1 MEQDNRSLN
10 ILNPSSHLIEAYK
23 KLQVNIQIA
32 SMNQKVKVIQ
42 VTSSEAGEGKT
53 FTVANLAAVYA
64 SKNKKTI
71 VLDLDFR
78 KPKIHQ
84 VFNFDIKNGVIDVLA
99 ENISLEEAIKH
110 HESGVDILTRGSKP
124 LNIELTL
131 ESEKLENLVN
141 KLKETYDV
149 ILLDCPPTMVVTD
162 ASLITKLADG
172 LLFVVAYNHSKKD
185 IVKESIK
192 RIKSTGVNLLGVVLS
207 QIEKASERSYYNS
220 GYYYYNYN
228 SYSETNDNEGGN
240 E

>member
-64 SKNKKTI
+64 AKNKKTI

-124 LNIELTL
+124 LNIELT
-131 ESEKLENLVN
+131 
-141 KLKETYDV
+141 
-149 ILLDCPPTMVVTD
+149 
-162 ASLITKLADG
+162 
-172 LLFVVAYNHSKKD
+172 
-185 IVKESIK
+185 
-192 RIKSTGVNLLGVVLS
+192 
-207 QIEKASERSYYNS
+207 
-220 GYYYYNYN
+220 
-228 SYSETNDNEGGN
+228 
-240 E
+240 